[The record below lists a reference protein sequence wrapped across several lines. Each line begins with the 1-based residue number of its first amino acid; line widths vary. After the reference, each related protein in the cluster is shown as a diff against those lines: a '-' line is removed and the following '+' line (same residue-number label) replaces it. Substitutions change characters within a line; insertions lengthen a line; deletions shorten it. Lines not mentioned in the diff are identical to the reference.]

1 MEVREGLPVIYRQ
14 KLLSIP
20 NLDSMQVETRIHESA
35 LDQVKAG
42 LPVRVTVDAFPG
54 TSYDAVVKSVA
65 VLPEQNSWS
74 GNDTKVYQTI
84 VTITDKVEGLK
95 PGMTAIS
102 EILINKLPD
111 VVTVPLQAVV
121 EKDDKTYV
129 VVKDDQENM
138 QPRFVELGEASDTRV
153 SVQSGLSEGE
163 SVAVNAQDLKNA
175 VFGDNAIPAT

>member
-1 MEVREGLPVIYRQ
+1 
-14 KLLSIP
+14 
-20 NLDSMQVETRIHESA
+20 
-35 LDQVKAG
+35 
-42 LPVRVTVDAFPG
+42 
-54 TSYDAVVKSVA
+54 

-129 VVKDDQENM
+129 VVKDDHENM